1 MLCPYVDTAWTND
14 EAGHIQSRRR
24 VFPRNTGA
32 VHGASGATAWSCV
45 VNNAAI
51 YNGSGP
57 CSGAMCTAVCAKLAR
72 TSWGSCRRVEEQRV
86 AQRSKMEPLESSKVQ
101 RFTGS
106 KARFVA
112 ALVPTAGT
120 VWDHRCWLRIAPSDG
135 PVPPR
140 HWLSL
145 TVS

>member
-1 MLCPYVDTAWTND
+1 MLCPYVDTAWTDD

-57 CSGAMCTAVCAKLAR
+57 CSDAMCTAVCAKLER
-72 TSWGSCRRVEEQRV
+72 TSCVESGGTTRGATFKNGTAGIVQ
-86 AQRSKMEPLESSKVQ
+86 SSKVH
-101 RFTGS
+101 RFEGALHALCVRLSVVAWDSVGS
-106 KARFVA
+106 QVLA
-112 ALVPTAGT
+112 AHCA
-120 VWDHRCWLRIAPSDG
+120 I
-135 PVPPR
+135 
-140 HWLSL
+140 
-145 TVS
+145 